1 ADVADMGEGEGHDLP
16 GIGGV
21 GHDFLVA
28 GHRGVEDQFG
38 HGLARRAE
46 ALAVEE
52 RSVGQGQAGRG
63 SVRTHGGIG
72 HGDSPGHKSRGT
84 YGRGRAWSR
93 GNAAFGLRNDFNELV
108 EDRAVVPG
116 PACGYVGGFGSSGDG
131 DPMDMREWIGAAL
144 KDAMKS
150 KDAARL
156 STLRLINAAIK
167 DKDIALRGEG
177 GDATVGDAEVLAILG
192 RMVKQRQESARAYE
206 EGGRLELAEKELAE
220 IKVIEDFL

>member
-1 ADVADMGEGEGHDLP
+1 
-16 GIGGV
+16 
-21 GHDFLVA
+21 
-28 GHRGVEDQFG
+28 
-38 HGLARRAE
+38 
-46 ALAVEE
+46 
-52 RSVGQGQAGRG
+52 
-63 SVRTHGGIG
+63 
-72 HGDSPGHKSRGT
+72 
-84 YGRGRAWSR
+84 
-93 GNAAFGLRNDFNELV
+93 
-108 EDRAVVPG
+108 
-116 PACGYVGGFGSSGDG
+116 
-131 DPMDMREWIGAAL
+131 MDMRERIGAAL

-220 IKVIEDFL
+220 IKVIEDFLPRQLDAEETGAAIRAAIAETGATSIRDMGKVMAALKAKYTGQMDFGAVGALVKARLG